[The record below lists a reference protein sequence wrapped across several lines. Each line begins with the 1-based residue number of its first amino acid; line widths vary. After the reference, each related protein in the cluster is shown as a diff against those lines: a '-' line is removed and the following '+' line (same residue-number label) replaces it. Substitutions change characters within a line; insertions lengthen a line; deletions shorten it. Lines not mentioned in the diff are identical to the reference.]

1 MIDLKFADEN
11 IEKRIMTYI
20 EAFRNV
26 GISGTLHFPGRILS
40 KEDWVPCVVKE
51 DGAVFFTPYKDESMR
66 ACYEVADA
74 LPVSMMAGLHLMSY
88 HDFYEGDPYAKYS
101 EGEWTIDI

>member
-1 MIDLKFADEN
+1 MIDLKFANEK

-20 EAFRNV
+20 EAFRNA
-26 GISGTLHFPGRILS
+26 GISGTFHFPGRILS
-40 KEDWVPCVVKE
+40 KEDWVPCVVVNA
-51 DGAVFFTPYKDESMR
+51 GVFFTPHRDESMH
-66 ACYEVADA
+66 ACYDVADS
-74 LPVSMMAGLHLMSY
+74 LPISMMAGLHLMSY